1 MFHKTNAICPNC
13 GETICVV
20 DNRHNTLYCRNCG
33 VHFSDKS
40 RDEYKRCD
48 DDRYFTV
55 YINTAYGMFTH
66 YHGTLVDIACEFNAS
81 LCDYSK
87 EKSAIKVGWR
97 RGFPQSTSLYK
108 CIMLMDN
115 KVNKFEGVTTIKLR
129 ELINKFAF
137 NRGDDVQIFD
147 EMGKLFETIS
157 ISQLEIY
164 SWTFDE
170 YMDRFVNKF
179 WFNDNRLCVQIS

>member
-1 MFHKTNAICPNC
+1 MFHETNAICPNC

-20 DNRHNTLYCRNCG
+20 DNLYNALYCRKCG

-55 YINTAYGMFTH
+55 YINTTYEMFTN
-66 YHGTLVDIACEFNAS
+66 YRGTLVDIACEFNAGT
-81 LCDYSK
+81 CDYSK

-97 RGFPQSTSLYK
+97 RGFPQSPSLYK

-137 NRGDDVQIFD
+137 NRGDVVQIFD

-157 ISQLEIY
+157 ISQLEFY

-179 WFNDNRLCVQIS
+179 WFNDNHLCVQIS